1 MVHGYVYEKRY
12 IMHEISGMSI
22 VALESYTT
30 VRGFS
35 LKNYLT
41 DIASHILVSQ

>member
-1 MVHGYVYEKRY
+1 VYEKRY

-30 VRGFS
+30 VRVFYQ
-35 LKNYLT
+35 KT
-41 DIASHILVSQ
+41 I